1 MAICISNGNR
11 LNTSILMLPAGMK
24 MNISM
29 KSSDREERGG
39 GPDGFISTPFGDGS
53 LMRMLG
59 WVVYQ
64 MEQEEPVS
72 LRDRIAVEPHRLLSL
87 PGRPLLITCSF
98 HCKGAQEGEGG
109 VLYFGVFL

>member
-53 LMRMLG
+53 LNEKAGMD
-59 WVVYQ
+59 
-64 MEQEEPVS
+64 S
-72 LRDRIAVEPHRLLSL
+72 LSDGT
-87 PGRPLLITCSF
+87 GRASESQRWNRRRTAPAPQSPW
-98 HCKGAQEGEGG
+98 
-109 VLYFGVFL
+109 